1 MKRKYYTAV
10 MLIFSLCILW
20 GIKDQTAQAAKKS
33 TTTKTSVTSTLKKG
47 VLTFFGKGTIS
58 SDIAVK
64 DKNKVKKVVIKKGIT
79 SIGDKAFRNFK
90 KLKKVSIPSTVKEI
104 GCYSF
109 AGTALKNVT
118 IPTSVKTIG
127 QCAFH
132 EIKGLEK
139 LTMPGKFSLKTEKR
153 DKVYFLAVNVGT
165 VTFNTALNLETAGM
179 MSAKNFVVS
188 EKDPNYKSI
197 QGVIYSKD
205 GKSIIRM
212 PLGRRELVIDDGC
225 EEFCLQS
232 VLYCDKVVS
241 RCPANVSY
249 VRHIVIPASVKT
261 IESKKYKT
269 YEEFFEP
276 AIDVTLDIQTKELT
290 GESIATLM
298 GKFHLKPAELMKLL
312 PENIYANDELYIT
325 KDGVLLGYT
334 GKETKVVIPDGVRKI
349 AEYAFANCN
358 LTEIQIPNSVTSF
371 GKGCFAFNNFSE
383 VHLPDNIKEIPDEMF
398 EACRKLKKVEIPD
411 SVKRIGANAF
421 RNDKALEEIV
431 LGKNVQEVARTAFWN
446 IPSKKITIHG
456 SSKGIENE
464 AFSRSCSLTYTK
476 AATEMKTMFVMF
488 VSGYKYLTKGKQPK
502 IKVTLS
508 WSKVTEADGY
518 QIIIAQDK
526 KFKKNKKAVTAAKNK
541 KRIQVTYDLKDKKQ
555 DSLYARIRPYKTQN
569 GKKIYGRWTTWK
581 RRKLL

>member
-1 MKRKYYTAV
+1 MKRKYYTAAL
-10 MLIFSLCILW
+10 LIFSLCILW

-33 TTTKTSVTSTLKKG
+33 TTTKTSVTSTLKNG
-47 VLTFFGKGTIS
+47 VLTFSGKGTIS
-58 SDIAVK
+58 SDIALK

-90 KLKKVSIPSTVKEI
+90 NLKEVSIPTTVKKI

-118 IPTSVKTIG
+118 VPTSVKTIG
-127 QCAFH
+127 QCAFY
-132 EIKGLEK
+132 EIKGLEN
-139 LTMPGKFSLKTEKR
+139 LTMPGKFSLKTEKGDNAR
-153 DKVYFLAVNVGT
+153 YFLAVHAGT
-165 VTFNTALNLETAGM
+165 VTFNTALDLETAGM

-205 GKSIIRM
+205 GKSIVRM
-212 PLGRRELVIDDGC
+212 PLGRGELVIEDGC

-232 VLYCDKVVS
+232 VLYCDKVLS
-241 RCPANVSY
+241 GCPVNVSY
-249 VRHIVIPASVKT
+249 VRRIVIPASVKT
-261 IESKKYKT
+261 IESQKYKT
-269 YEEFFEP
+269 YEETFEP
-276 AIDVTLDIQTKELT
+276 DINLALDIRTKELT
-290 GESIATLM
+290 GESIEALM

-312 PENIYANDELYIT
+312 PENINANNELYIT

-334 GKETKVVIPDGVRKI
+334 GKETKVFIPDGVRKI

-358 LTEIQIPNSVTSF
+358 LTEIQIPDSVTSF
-371 GKGCFAFNNFSE
+371 GKGCFYANNFSE
-383 VHLPDNIKEIPDEMF
+383 VHLPDNIQEIPDEMF
-398 EACRKLKKVEIPD
+398 DFCRKLKKIEIPD
-411 SVKRIGANAF
+411 SVKRIGAMAF
-421 RNDKALEEIV
+421 CNDKALEEIV

-476 AATEMKTMFVMF
+476 AATEMKTMFV
-488 VSGYKYLTKGKQPK
+488 SGYQFLTKGKQPK

-508 WSKVTEADGY
+508 WSKVMEADGY
-518 QIIIAQDK
+518 QIIIAKDK
-526 KFKKNKKAVTAAKNK
+526 KFKKNKKALTAAKNK

-555 DSLYARIRPYKTQN
+555 NSLYARIRPYKTQN
-569 GKKIYGRWTTWK
+569 GKKIYGRWTTYK
-581 RRKLL
+581 NNLKTP

>member
-1 MKRKYYTAV
+1 MKRKYYTAA

-33 TTTKTSVTSTLKKG
+33 TTTKTSVTSTLKNG

-90 KLKKVSIPSTVKEI
+90 NLKEVSIPSTVKKI

-118 IPTSVKTIG
+118 VPTNVKTIG
-127 QCAFH
+127 QCAFN

-139 LTMPGKFSLKTEKR
+139 LTMPGKFSLKTEKG
-153 DKVYFLAVNVGT
+153 DKARYYLAVNAGT
-165 VTFNTALNLETAGM
+165 VIFNTALNLETAGM

-212 PLGRRELVIDDGC
+212 PLGRSELVIDDGC

-232 VLYCDKVVS
+232 VLYCNKAIS
-241 RCPANVSY
+241 ICPANVSY

-261 IESKKYKT
+261 IESQKYKT
-269 YEEFFEP
+269 YDETFEP
-276 AIDVTLDIQTKELT
+276 DINVTLDIQTKELT
-290 GESIATLM
+290 GESIEALI

-312 PENIYANDELYIT
+312 PENINANNELYIT
-325 KDGVLLGYT
+325 TDGVLLGYT
-334 GKETKVVIPDGVRKI
+334 GKETNVVIPDGVRKI

-358 LTEIQIPNSVTSF
+358 LTEIQIPDSVTSF

-383 VHLPDNIKEIPDEMF
+383 VHLPDKIQEIPDEMF
-398 EACRKLKKVEIPD
+398 EVCRKLKKIEIPD
-411 SVKRIGANAF
+411 SVKRIGAMAF

-464 AFSRSCSLTYTK
+464 AFSRSCSLTYTE
-476 AATEMKTMFVMF
+476 AVTEMKTMFV
-488 VSGYKYLTKGKQPK
+488 SGYQFLTKGKQPK

-518 QIIIAQDK
+518 QIIIAKDK
-526 KFKKNKKAVTAAKNK
+526 KFKKNKKALTAAKNK

-555 DSLYARIRPYKTQN
+555 NSLYARIRPYKTQN
-569 GKKIYGRWTTWK
+569 GKKIYGRWTTCK
-581 RRKLL
+581 NNLKTP